1 MSGIKTTLL
10 LALLAMV
17 LRTGLFFAGVEVAP
31 FKFIP
36 AHLLLIVLAVYFSG
50 HVLLN
55 RDPSRGFGELLRVG
69 FQSALLYAFLL
80 SLFIW
85 VYYKTMDNTAFSTYN
100 EKLIQ
105 GFVAQGHP
113 EALAREKVGSMY
125 NAGSYAVISFFGLFM
140 AGALNA
146 MVFGVVH
153 HKLLRRFRS
162 GWRMRRMA

>member
-1 MSGIKTTLL
+1 
-10 LALLAMV
+10 
-17 LRTGLFFAGVEVAP
+17 
-31 FKFIP
+31 
-36 AHLLLIVLAVYFSG
+36 
-50 HVLLN
+50 
-55 RDPSRGFGELLRVG
+55 
-69 FQSALLYAFLL
+69 
-80 SLFIW
+80 
-85 VYYKTMDNTAFSTYN
+85 MDNTAFSTYN

-162 GWRMRRMA
+162 R